1 MIEESLLDTYMNRCE
16 QLGQNA
22 AAKGNAPVGCII
34 IRNDKIIAEAE
45 ETATSKQDVT
55 CHAEIEAIRIA
66 RQLIGKNLS
75 DCTMI
80 STHEP
85 CVMCAYAIRFHG
97 IKTVIYKNEVEFLG
111 SDSSEM
117 DVLNTIEVPSHWSNP
132 PKVIHLKKQGL

>member
-1 MIEESLLDTYMNRCE
+1 MIEKELLDTYINRCE

-66 RQLIGKNLS
+66 RQLMGKDMS

-85 CVMCAYAIRFHG
+85 CIMCAYAIRFHG
-97 IKTVIYKNEVEFLG
+97 IKTVIYKNEVKFLG
-111 SDSSEM
+111 SVNSKM
-117 DVLNTIEVPSHWSNP
+117 DVLNTIDVPGHWSKP
-132 PKVIHLKKQGL
+132 PKIIQLKR

>member
-1 MIEESLLDTYMNRCE
+1 MIEENHLDTYINRCE

-66 RQLIGKNLS
+66 RQSIGKDMT

-97 IKTVIYKNEVEFLG
+97 IKTVIYKNEVGLLG
-111 SDSSEM
+111 SVNSKM
-117 DVLNTIEVPSHWSNP
+117 DVLNTIEVPAHWSKP
-132 PKVIHLKKQGL
+132 PKIIHLKK